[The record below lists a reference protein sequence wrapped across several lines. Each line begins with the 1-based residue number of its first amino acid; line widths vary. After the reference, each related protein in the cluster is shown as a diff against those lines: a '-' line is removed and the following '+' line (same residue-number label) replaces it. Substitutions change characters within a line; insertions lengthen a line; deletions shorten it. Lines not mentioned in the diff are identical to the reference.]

1 MRSDHCDIATGT
13 MDKSLLLDGLTTSEA
28 EKKLEEFGRN
38 ELPTPKPPGFGLIFL
53 RQFRSPF
60 IYVLLIAAA
69 ISFALGQN
77 INSYFV
83 FAVLLLNA
91 TIGTVQEFAAER
103 AADALRK
110 LVPTVARVKRNGIVQ
125 ELDTALLVPGD
136 VVTLESGDK
145 VPADIL
151 MHTCRDLTVDE
162 SMLTGE
168 SQGVQ
173 KTQAPLGSLDAT
185 EPVENRDHI
194 CFAGT
199 VVNRGRGTGRII
211 ATGAKTE
218 IGSIAE
224 DVAKVDLVK
233 PPLIARMEKFTLRV
247 SYAMMAVITLIFIL
261 SVARGDDLS
270 SVFLLSVSLMVSAIP
285 EGLPAAITVA
295 LAIGMQRM
303 AKSNVIIRKLAAVES
318 LGSCTFIAS
327 DKTGTLTVNELTV
340 KRIVLSDGRT
350 LAIETD
356 SLSPG
361 SALPEVRTI
370 GDDAPVCALAKT
382 GALANEAALTEKDG
396 TIDFRGDMVD
406 VAFLVLARKLNL
418 DPRHLHAEAPEIDN
432 IPYESENAYS
442 AAFNR
447 TGETTIVHVKGAL
460 EKILPMCTTGFNN
473 QPLNVPMLM
482 ETANAIA
489 SKGYRLL
496 AVAAG
501 TCQHLPSNPA
511 NALTGLEFLGFV
523 GIIDPV
529 RPEVIHA
536 LEQCR
541 NAQITSAMVTGD
553 HPNTALAIAR
563 ELGLAGERDEAVTG
577 TDLTAAEQR
586 GPQAL
591 DEAITDHRVFARVA
605 PAQKRLIVDR
615 LIKHGEYVAVTGDGV
630 NDAPALHHAHVGV
643 AMGKRGTDVARESA
657 DLILT
662 DDNFASIV
670 AGIREGRIVYNN
682 IRKVIF
688 LLISTGAGEITL
700 FLWSIFLGLPLPL
713 FPLQLLWLNLVTNGV
728 QDVALAFE
736 PAEGDELKRP
746 PRRPS
751 ESIFDRLMVER
762 VVISAAYLGTVA
774 FVVFYLILQSGVT
787 EEYARNVTLLLMVLF
802 ENIHALNSRSETRS
816 LLHIPVF
823 SNPLL
828 LAGIVIAQSIHIG
841 AMYVPGLSDILQI
854 EPVPFT
860 LWLKLLGIA
869 ATLFVIDEGHK
880 LWLARKNARA
890 LA

>member
-1 MRSDHCDIATGT
+1 
-13 MDKSLLLDGLTTSEA
+13 MDKSLPLEGLTTSEA
-28 EKKLEEFGRN
+28 EKKLEEFGEN
-38 ELPTPKPPGFGLIFL
+38 VLPAPKPPGLGIIFL

-60 IYVLLIAAA
+60 IYVLLIAAG

-77 INSYFV
+77 INAYFV

-91 TIGTVQEFAAER
+91 AIGTFQEFAAER

-110 LVPTVARVKRNGIVQ
+110 LVPTVAKVKRNGVIQ
-125 ELDTALLVPGD
+125 DLDTALLVPGD
-136 VVTLESGDK
+136 VVALESGDRI
-145 VPADIL
+145 PADIL

-173 KTQAPLGSLDAT
+173 KTEAPLGSLEETDAET
-185 EPVENRDHI
+185 DRDHT

-199 VVNRGRGTGRII
+199 VVNRGRGTGYVI
-211 ATGAKTE
+211 ATGIRTE

-224 DVAKVDLVK
+224 DVSRVDLVK
-233 PPLIARMEKFTLRV
+233 PPLIARMEKFTLLV
-247 SYAMMAVITLIFIL
+247 SYAMMVVISLIFVL
-261 SVARGDDLS
+261 SIARGDELS
-270 SVFLLSVSLMVSAIP
+270 AVFLLSVSLMVSAIP

-303 AKSNVIIRKLAAVES
+303 AKNNVIIRKLAAVES

-340 KRIVLSDGRT
+340 KKMVLSDGRT

-356 SLSPG
+356 SLTPG
-361 SALPEVRTI
+361 SALNELQDVRDPAAI
-370 GDDAPVCALAKT
+370 RALAKT
-382 GALANEAALTEKDG
+382 GALANEAVLVEKDN
-396 TIDFRGDMVD
+396 TIGFRGDMVD
-406 VAFLVLARKLNL
+406 VAFLVLARKLDL
-418 DPRHLHAEAPEIDN
+418 DPRSLHAAEPEVDN

-447 TGETTIVHVKGAL
+447 TNHKVAIHVKGAL
-460 EKILPMCTTGFNN
+460 EKILPMCSTGFDG
-473 QPLNVPMLM
+473 QPLNISMLI
-482 ETANAIA
+482 ETADAMA

-496 AVAAG
+496 AVATG
-501 TCQHLPSNPA
+501 TRQNLPSNA
-511 NALTGLEFLGFV
+511 ASALTDLQFLGFV

-529 RPEVIHA
+529 RPEAINA
-536 LEQCR
+536 LKQCR
-541 NAQITSAMVTGD
+541 DAQIASAMITGD

-563 ELGLAGERDEAVTG
+563 ELGLAGARDEAVTG
-577 TDLTAAEQR
+577 SDLAAAEQLSSET
-586 GPQAL
+586 L
-591 DEAITDHRVFARVA
+591 DKTITDHRVFARVA

-615 LIKHGEYVAVTGDGV
+615 LIKNGEYVAVTGDGV

-643 AMGKRGTDVARESA
+643 AMGERGTDVARESS

-746 PRRPS
+746 PRNPN
-751 ESIFDRLMVER
+751 EPIFDRLMVER
-762 VVISAAYLGTVA
+762 VLISAAYLGTMA
-774 FVVFYLILQSGVT
+774 FAVFYTLLQSGVS
-787 EEYARNVTLLLMVLF
+787 EDYARNVTLLLMVLF
-802 ENIHALNSRSETRS
+802 ENVHALNSRSETRS
-816 LLHIPVF
+816 LLRIPLF

-828 LAGIVIAQSIHIG
+828 IAGIVIAQTIHIG

-880 LWLARKNARA
+880 LWLARKHARA
-890 LA
+890 AA